1 MGEIKGTPTIKFIR
15 PAKKNKKD
23 SNKKKTVVDYNG
35 ERKFDAML
43 SFATTQMPSYVV
55 RVNGE
60 KDLTKFIAKADG
72 YTLPKAILVTKE
84 TSTTPVAKA
93 LSTEYRRRLLVAEV
107 RASKPNKDI
116 ITKYGLDGWLADKK
130 GEQTVLVAVKSE
142 GADDFN
148 VMSKDGSPAKFTMKA
163 AKAYLSKVAL
173 SQPYFDTD
181 AFKAKEA
188 ASDGG
193 AGESKAKTE
202 L

>member
-1 MGEIKGTPTIKFIR
+1 MGEIRGTPTIKFIR

-43 SFATTQMPSYVV
+43 SFATTQMPSYLV
-55 RVNGE
+55 RVNGA
-60 KDLTKFIAKADG
+60 KDLI
-72 YTLPKAILVTKE
+72 TKE

-130 GEQTVLVAVKSE
+130 GEQTVLVAVKPE
-142 GADDFN
+142 GADDFT

-188 ASDGG
+188 ASDGD
-193 AGESKAKTE
+193 AGDSKAKTE